1 MPSSIDLSKPHRRIE
16 VGVLL
21 MNGMTEVLDVSPIDL
36 IHGMGKGLLDNIADD
51 FFPGDNTKLK
61 AQGLDIGF
69 HWVSESG
76 QGTNRLTSGMSIV
89 PTDSFATCPPL
100 DIVLMGAVLQLD
112 YKPSEAE
119 LAFIRKAHEECAA
132 FLTICGGMM
141 QPLQAGILKGLTCTA
156 PQPMVPMLR
165 QMAPETNWVEKRWV
179 RDGKVWTSGVLL
191 NGQDLMVAFV
201 REYWGGEG
209 SLGEAVIQMGC
220 WPLRSAN
227 YDE

>member
-1 MPSSIDLSKPHRRIE
+1 
-16 VGVLL
+16 
-21 MNGMTEVLDVSPIDL
+21 
-36 IHGMGKGLLDNIADD
+36 
-51 FFPGDNTKLK
+51 
-61 AQGLDIGF
+61 
-69 HWVSESG
+69 
-76 QGTNRLTSGMSIV
+76 
-89 PTDSFATCPPL
+89 
-100 DIVLMGAVLQLD
+100 MGAVLQQD
-112 YKPSEAE
+112 YKPNEAE
-119 LAFIRKAHEECAA
+119 LAFIRKSYEDCAA

-156 PQPMVPMLR
+156 PQQMIPMLR
-165 QMAPETNWVEKRWV
+165 QTAPETNWVEKRWV

-209 SLGEAVIQMGC
+209 SLGEALIQMGC